1 MDTIKK
7 DIPEKDN
14 EQLQLESKKQK
25 VLPGQQIAVYSEVTK
40 KEVQD
45 VVRELNPDCNSL
57 DSRG

>member
-7 DIPEKDN
+7 DIPEKEN
-14 EQLQLESKKQK
+14 EQLQLESKKQE